1 MASIS
6 VPVFLPGK
14 SHEQRRLVGYRPK
27 GHKESDTTD
36 DLQFFSFNF
45 FKMLPQHCFVF
56 VVVAALE
63 KLNASLSQF
72 PLDGQVT

>member
-1 MASIS
+1 MQETQETQVQSRGWEDTLEKEMASIS

-36 DLQFFSFNF
+36 D
-45 FKMLPQHCFVF
+45 
-56 VVVAALE
+56 
-63 KLNASLSQF
+63 
-72 PLDGQVT
+72 